1 MRFQHF
7 GAVAVATAA
16 VFCGLGPA
24 VADDLV
30 MSIGSRG
37 YGGMVERNIDS
48 FEAANP
54 GLSVDW
60 LKVSDVPG
68 DSRKLYVTGLTA
80 KSPTPDVFAIDV
92 IWAGE
97 FAQRGWL
104 EPLNDLVSA
113 ETIAAYNPSFLSAAT
128 IDGTVYAA
136 PLYVDGTH
144 LFYRTDL
151 LEKYDIAVPKT
162 WSEVIAA
169 SKIVMEGEGNPQL
182 YGFVSMWA
190 KIEGLFMNWLSFTN
204 GNGASFF
211 DADGNV
217 AVNSPEAIQATQT
230 MVDMLYKD
238 EIVPKS
244 ILNMRPDDART
255 LFQQGRA
262 VFLMV
267 QDFVHAPLS
276 AEESPVAGKFDFTR
290 NPYFAGKEDA
300 HSTAMGGW
308 LLAVNANSEH
318 KEAAAKLIEEF
329 TSYDTQLAAAIDE
342 NRAPGRTDVYG
353 AAEMSDAALIQK
365 FGDNYAVGVV
375 RPSAITGSLYPRV
388 SEAMQIEITNALHQ
402 KKTVEEALN
411 DAAAS
416 INSILGK

>member
-1 MRFQHF
+1 MKLGQF
-7 GAVAVATAA
+7 GAVAAAT
-16 VFCGLGPA
+16 VMTFCGTMEV
-24 VADDLV
+24 VAQDLV
-30 MSIGSRG
+30 VSIGSRG
-37 YGGMVERNIDS
+37 YGGMVERNIES
-48 FEAANP
+48 FEAENP
-54 GLSVDW
+54 GVSVEW

-104 EPLNDLVSA
+104 EPLSGHLDA

-128 IDGTVYAA
+128 VDGEVFAA

-162 WSEVIAA
+162 WEEVISA
-169 SKIVMEGEGNPQL
+169 SKIVMEGEGDPQL

-217 AVNSPEAIQATQT
+217 AVNSPAAIAATQT
-230 MVDMLYKD
+230 MVDMLDDK
-238 EIVPKS
+238 IVPQS
-244 ILNMRPDDART
+244 ILTMKPDDART

-267 QDFVHAPLS
+267 QDFVYTPLS
-276 AEESPVAGKFDFTR
+276 ADDSPVAGKFDFTR
-290 NPYFAGKEDA
+290 NPYFEGHADA

-318 KEAAAKLIEEF
+318 KEAAAKLVEHF
-329 TSYDTQLAAAIDE
+329 TSYDAQLAAAIDE
-342 NRAPGRTDVYG
+342 NRAPGRTDVY
-353 AAEMSDAALIQK
+353 ASPDMEKAALIQK
-365 FGDNYAVGVV
+365 FGENYAVGVV
-375 RPSAITGSLYPRV
+375 RPSADTGNLYPRV
-388 SEAMQIEITNALHQ
+388 SEVMQTEVTNALHG

-411 DAAAS
+411 DATAEV
-416 INSILGK
+416 NSILGK